1 MKTEELILKQKEKDD
16 KLPAVEVGKIT
27 SIEPFKIQING
38 QEYSS
43 ENFTI
48 YVPRVDRIMQHQVID
63 VIDHARAIVE
73 IGDLELE
80 PGDYARLFKVG
91 DLISVT
97 DRGDSFIVHQRLIKV
112 GG

>member
-1 MKTEELILKQKEKDD
+1 MKTEEIILKQKKRDD
-16 KLPAVEVGKIT
+16 KLPSVEVGKVT

-48 YVPRVDRIMQHQVID
+48 YVPLVDRIMQHKIID
-63 VIDHARAIVE
+63 VVDHTKAIVE

-80 PGDYARLFKVG
+80 PGDYARLFKIG